1 MLSQRSSST
10 DPLASRSFAGDEALD
25 AHGSTR
31 SRLIEAAGTVFA
43 ERGFKDA
50 TIRQICSIAGANIAA
65 VNYHFGDKEH
75 LYASALHHA
84 HTTARHRHPMD
95 FEGCGT
101 AEERLG
107 VFVRTFVTRL
117 TDPAK
122 PEWHGKLCAREM
134 ADPTGALDGLVERS
148 IRPDWQALS
157 ETCGD
162 LLGEHAPKDLIQ
174 RCAVGV
180 IGQCLVYH
188 HARPVMERLGGPVS
202 FTRERIDAIVEQ
214 ICAYSI
220 SGMRELGRRSD
231 AAPSRR
237 TPA

>member
-1 MLSQRSSST
+1 MLSQRSGST
-10 DPLASRSFAGDEALD
+10 IPLASRSFAGDAALD
-25 AHGSTR
+25 AQGTTR
-31 SRLIEAAGTVFA
+31 SRLIEAAGHVFA

-75 LYASALHHA
+75 LYASALYHA
-84 HTTARHRHPMD
+84 HTTARQRHPMD
-95 FEGCGT
+95 FAGCGSS
-101 AEERLG
+101 EDRLG
-107 VFVRTFVTRL
+107 VFVRTFVSRL

-148 IRPDWQALS
+148 IRPDWLARV
-157 ETCGD
+157 EICRE
-162 LLGEHAPKDLIQ
+162 LLGEGASMELVQ

-188 HARPVMERLGGPVS
+188 HARPVMERLGGPVV
-202 FTRERIDAIVEQ
+202 FTPERIDAIVEQ

-220 SGMRELGRRSD
+220 SGMRELGGRSD
-231 AAPSRR
+231 AGSSRR
-237 TPA
+237 TLA